1 MNAYIHSD
9 SIRFGE
15 VKELAVK
22 DLAVSHLTLSA
33 KPSVPIQPGFQ
44 RFIVSNSVGQMAYS
58 DLDVT
63 VRDRNWLDISSG
75 NLISGNVSIRSNL
88 VVDSLKGVSLLGTD
102 ESGRIVDANA
112 RADLKVFVESLEVR
126 QSLNVVSGSN
136 VYIHGAKSA
145 LLAVDD
151 SGKLTTLSAYVKDLE
166 ENSKNNNL
174 KIDVSIVQAGSV
186 RSTTVEAKVGR
197 FQEVTIETL
206 PKTEPIGDYEKR
218 VLVSDKVR
226 IYSRY

>member
-1 MNAYIHSD
+1 MVNAYIHSD

-44 RFIVSNSVGQMAYS
+44 RFIVSDSVGQMVYS

-63 VRDRNWLDISSG
+63 VRDKNWLDISSG

-88 VVDSLKGVSLLGTD
+88 VVESLKGVSLLGTD
-102 ESGRIVDANA
+102 GSGKIVDANTHA
-112 RADLKVFVESLEVR
+112 VFVESLEVR
-126 QSLNVVSGSN
+126 HSLNVVSGSS

-145 LLAVDD
+145 ILAVDD
-151 SGKLTTLSAYVKDLE
+151 TGKLTTLSAYVKDLE

-174 KIDVSIVQAGSV
+174 KIEVSIVQAGSV

-197 FQEVTIETL
+197 FQEVIIETS
-206 PKTEPIGDYEKR
+206 PKSESIGDYEKSIM
-218 VLVSDKVR
+218 VADKVR
-226 IYSRY
+226 